1 LLTVANALMVTLA
14 CLAFPAGASG
24 AEGLAPSQAAH
35 RLKPQYHCDLPAE
48 ILRAERGA
56 KPIVAVSRGVRSA
69 VSHRE
74 MPGNLVGIGDSIQ
87 AQMCRSIVS
96 RIAGNNSVE
105 TVSYLRPEVRSKF
118 HSNPKA
124 AQYHSRRGRYQ
135 PSPIEAAVAK
145 SAQGAEQRRGDT
157 ALMVKIGLLLG
168 LAYLAFLTLWIWATR
183 VRPRHTR
190 PRRGI

>member
-1 LLTVANALMVTLA
+1 MTLA
-14 CLAFPAGASG
+14 CLALPAGASA
-24 AEGLAPSQAAH
+24 AEGLAPSQAVL
-35 RLKPQYHCDLPAE
+35 RLKPQYHCHLPAE

-56 KPIVAVSRGVRSA
+56 KPRVAVSRGVRSA

-74 MPGNLVGIGDSIQ
+74 MPGILVGIGDSIQ

-96 RIAGNNSVE
+96 WIAGNNSVE

-135 PSPIEAAVAK
+135 PSPIESAVAK
-145 SAQGAEQRRGDT
+145 PAQPAAQRRGDT
-157 ALMVKIGLLLG
+157 ALTVKIGLLLG

-183 VRPRHTR
+183 VRPRQTR